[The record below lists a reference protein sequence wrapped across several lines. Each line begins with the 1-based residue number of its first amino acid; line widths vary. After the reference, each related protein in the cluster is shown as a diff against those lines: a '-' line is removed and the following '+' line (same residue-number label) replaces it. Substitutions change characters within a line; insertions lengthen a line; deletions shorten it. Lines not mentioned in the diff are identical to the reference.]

1 MRPTGLTFDGRPAAF
16 SCSTPSHNMH
26 SANVH
31 RGTGMYKS
39 GDCTAYGQSMWNL
52 VTVTGRD
59 EGHSRFVQIMKRAFF
74 HWTASRTGAAA
85 TASAPGNNHNDVRAV
100 ISSTILRGEP

>member
-1 MRPTGLTFDGRPAAF
+1 
-16 SCSTPSHNMH
+16 MH

-39 GDCTAYGQSMWNL
+39 GDCTAYGQSIWNL

-59 EGHSRFVQIMKRAFF
+59 EDHSRFVQ
-74 HWTASRTGAAA
+74 
-85 TASAPGNNHNDVRAV
+85 
-100 ISSTILRGEP
+100 